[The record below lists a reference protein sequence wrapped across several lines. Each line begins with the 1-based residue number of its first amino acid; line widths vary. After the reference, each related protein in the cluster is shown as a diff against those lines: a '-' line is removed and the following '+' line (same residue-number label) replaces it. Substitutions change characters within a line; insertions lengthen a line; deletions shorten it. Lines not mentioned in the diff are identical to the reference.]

1 MRSNTLLRNAR
12 KAAGLT
18 QAELAHRLG
27 TTQSA
32 VARLEASGANP
43 RIDTLARALRACGR
57 ELALE
62 ARSHRSSIDETLVAA
77 QLRMPPG
84 QRLLSFDRS
93 YAGVREIALAGRR
106 SRDELA

>member
-18 QAELAHRLG
+18 QAELARHLG

-62 ARSHRSSIDETLVAA
+62 ARAHKSSIDETLVAA
-77 QLRMPPG
+77 QLRWPPG
-84 QRLLSFDRS
+84 QRLLSFEHS

-106 SRDELA
+106 ARGELA